1 MVSTV
6 GRLPIEDG
14 RLAEAALLTV
24 EGGGGRVEATMAMG
38 SFGKLGILI
47 GSDIGIGS
55 PGL

>member
-6 GRLPIEDG
+6 GRLLIEEG
-14 RLAEAALLTV
+14 RLAVAALLTV
-24 EGGGGRVEATMAMG
+24 EGGGGRVVAATG

-47 GSDIGIGS
+47 GSDMGIGS

>member
-14 RLAEAALLTV
+14 RLAEAAFLTV
-24 EGGGGRVEATMAMG
+24 EGGGGRVAAMAMG